1 MRKWKETREKMGRE
15 YDAYTLKAVQEI
27 ELEMLECF
35 LEICEKHDLTYFAF
49 AGTGIGALRHGGFI
63 PWDDDIDINMPRKDF
78 EKFVEIAK
86 RDYGD
91 RYYFLMPQQMNIIP
105 L

>member
-49 AGTGIGALRHGGFI
+49 AGTGIGALRHGGFTVSYTHLI
-63 PWDDDIDINMPRKDF
+63 SYRISQTRLHSGSLIFIQKK
-78 EKFVEIAK
+78 E
-86 RDYGD
+86 
-91 RYYFLMPQQMNIIP
+91 
-105 L
+105 